1 MINYSQKRLTLRLIS
16 CFFFMSLFFLQGCGK
31 EEIAEKKVVRPIKA
45 MKVTDVV
52 QFRQRQFPG
61 TAKATQEI
69 DLSFR
74 VSGPLITLPV
84 DIGDDVNI
92 GDVIAR
98 IDPRDYE
105 VRLRSAQGELNE
117 AFAVVKRAE
126 ADYKR
131 IKSIFET
138 DPGAVSQV
146 AVDNALQVRDSG
158 RAKVDAL
165 TASVTTAKDQL
176 SYSYLKAPFDGI
188 VVNKYVENFQDVRA
202 KQAVVRIIDD
212 SHIEMII
219 SIPESLISLVPQARN
234 IEVIF
239 DPFPDRKIPAE
250 IKEIGKE
257 ASKTTRTY
265 PVTLIMEQPDDINIL
280 PGMAGKATG
289 EAPEDE
295 ESWKLREGSLGKPV
309 PVSAIFSP
317 DDIDKTYVWIIDE
330 NSKQVTK
337 HEVTTGKLTDYGIL
351 VTDGLDTGDWI
362 AIAGVHNLREGMEV
376 RILEEKAK

>member
-1 MINYSQKRLTLRLIS
+1 VK
-16 CFFFMSLFFLQGCGK
+16 
-31 EEIAEKKVVRPIKA
+31 
-45 MKVTDVV
+45 
-52 QFRQRQFPG
+52 
-61 TAKATQEI
+61 
-69 DLSFR
+69 
-74 VSGPLITLPV
+74 
-84 DIGDDVNI
+84 NI
-92 GDVIAR
+92 
-98 IDPRDYE
+98 
-105 VRLRSAQGELNE
+105 
-117 AFAVVKRAE
+117 FA
-126 ADYKR
+126 
-131 IKSIFET
+131 T
-138 DPGAVSQV
+138 DPGAISQA
-146 AVDNALQVRDSG
+146 AVDNALQAQDSA

-165 TASVTTAKDQL
+165 SAAVAAAKDQL

-219 SIPESLISLVPQARN
+219 SIPENLIALVGAAIN
-234 IEVIF
+234 IEVVF

-257 ASKTTRTY
+257 ASRTTRTY

-289 EAPEDE
+289 EAPKDT
-295 ESWKLREGSLGKPV
+295 SLLPEGKPV

-330 NSKQVTK
+330 DSKQVSK
-337 HEVTTGKLTDYGIL
+337 QEVTTGRLSNTGIMI
-351 VTDGLDTGDWI
+351 TDGLETGVWI
-362 AIAGVHNLREGMEV
+362 AVAGVHYLREGMEV

>member
-1 MINYSQKRLTLRLIS
+1 MINYSQKRLTLKLIG
-16 CFFFMSLFFLQGCGK
+16 CFFFIFLIFLQGCEK
-31 EEIAEKKVVRPIKA
+31 EQVAEKKVIRPIKA
-45 MKVTDVV
+45 MMITDAV
-52 QFRQRQFPG
+52 QFRQRKFPG

-84 DIGDDVNI
+84 NI
-92 GDVIAR
+92 GDEVSIGDVVAR

-117 AFAVVKRAE
+117 SMAIVKRAE

-165 TASVTTAKDQL
+165 RASVATTKDQL
-176 SYSYLKAPFDGI
+176 SYTHLKAPFDGI

-234 IEVIF
+234 LEVIF
-239 DPFPDRKIPAE
+239 DAFPDRKIPAE

-265 PVTLIMEQPDDINIL
+265 PVTLIMQQPDDINIL

-289 EAPEDE
+289 EASEDAGLLPE
-295 ESWKLREGSLGKPV
+295 GKSV
-309 PVSAIFSP
+309 PINAIFSP

-330 NSKQVTK
+330 DSKQVSK
-337 HEVTTGKLTDYGIL
+337 QEVTTGRLINTGIMI
-351 VTDGLDTGDWI
+351 TDGLETGVWI
-362 AIAGVHNLREGMEV
+362 AIAGVHYLREGMEV
-376 RILEEKAK
+376 RILEEKAE

>member
-1 MINYSQKRLTLRLIS
+1 MINYSQKRLTLKLIG
-16 CFFFMSLFFLQGCGK
+16 CFFFIFLIFLQGCEK
-31 EEIAEKKVVRPIKA
+31 EQVAEKKVVRPIKA
-45 MKVTDVV
+45 MMVTDAV

-84 DIGDDVNI
+84 NI
-92 GDVIAR
+92 GDEVSIGDVVAR

-105 VRLRSAQGELNE
+105 VRLRSSRGELND
-117 AFAVVKRAE
+117 AMAIMKRAT
-126 ADYKR
+126 ADYQRVKN
-131 IKSIFET
+131 IFET

-165 TASVTTAKDQL
+165 RASVATAKDQL

-188 VVNKYVENFQDVRA
+188 VVNKYVENFEDVRP
-202 KQAVVRIIDD
+202 KQAVVRIVDD

-219 SIPESLISLVPQARN
+219 SIPESLISLVPRARN

-239 DPFPDRKIPAE
+239 DAFPDRKIPAE

-265 PVTLIMEQPDDINIL
+265 PVTLIMEQPDDITIL
-280 PGMAGKATG
+280 PGMAGRATG
-289 EAPEDE
+289 EASEDAGLLPE
-295 ESWKLREGSLGKPV
+295 GKPV
-309 PVSAIFSP
+309 PVNAIFSP

-330 NSKQVTK
+330 KSNQVTK
-337 HEVTTGKLTDYGIL
+337 HEVTTGRLTNTGIM
-351 VTDGLDTGDWI
+351 VTDGLDTGVWI
-362 AIAGVHNLREGMEV
+362 AIAGVHYLREGMEV
-376 RILEEKAK
+376 RILEEKAE

>member
-1 MINYSQKRLTLRLIS
+1 MINNSQKRLTLKLIS
-16 CFFFMSLFFLQGCGK
+16 CFLFIFIFSLQGCGK
-31 EEIAEKKVVRPIKA
+31 KEVEEKKVIRPVMA
-45 MKVTDVV
+45 MKVTDAV

-84 DIGDDVNI
+84 DIGDEVST
-92 GDVIAR
+92 GDVVAR

-105 VRLRSAQGELNE
+105 VELRSARGELNE
-117 AFAVVKRAE
+117 AIAIMKRAN

-131 IKSIFET
+131 VKTIFET
-138 DPGAVSQV
+138 DPGAVSQIS
-146 AVDNALQVRDSG
+146 VDNALQTRDSA

-165 TASVTTAKDQL
+165 TASVATKKDRL
-176 SYSYLKAPFDGI
+176 EYTHLKAPFDGI
-188 VVNKYVENFQDVRA
+188 VVNKYVENFQDVRQ
-202 KQAVVRIIDD
+202 KQAVVRIVDD
-212 SHIEMII
+212 SNIEMII
-219 SIPESLISLVPQARN
+219 SIPESLISLASEAIN

-257 ASKTTRTY
+257 ASRTTRTY

-289 EAPEDE
+289 EAPEDT
-295 ESWKLREGSLGKPV
+295 SLLPEGRPV

-330 NSKQVTK
+330 KSKQVTK
-337 HEVTTGKLTDYGIL
+337 QEVTTGRLSNTGIM
-351 VTDGLDTGDWI
+351 VTDGLETGVWI
-362 AIAGVHNLREGMEV
+362 ATAGVHNLREGMEV
-376 RILEEKAK
+376 RILEEKAE

>member
-1 MINYSQKRLTLRLIS
+1 MMINYSQKRVPLTLIS
-16 CFFFMSLFFLQGCGK
+16 CFFFIFLFFLQGCGK
-31 EEIAEKKVVRPIKA
+31 EEIAEKKIIRPVKA
-45 MKVTDVV
+45 MKVTEVL

-84 DIGDDVNI
+84 DIGDEVSV
-92 GDVIAR
+92 GDVVAR

-105 VRLRSAQGELNE
+105 VELRSAQGELNE
-117 AFAVVKRAE
+117 SIAIMKRAN

-131 IKSIFET
+131 VKTIFET
-138 DPGAVSQV
+138 DPGAISQIS
-146 AVDNALQVRDSG
+146 VDNALQARDSA

-165 TASVTTAKDQL
+165 TASVATKNDRLKYTH
-176 SYSYLKAPFDGI
+176 LKAPFDGV
-188 VVNKYVENFQDVRA
+188 VVNKYVENFQDVRQ
-202 KQAVVRIIDD
+202 KQAVVRIVDK
-212 SHIEMII
+212 SQIEMII
-219 SIPESLISLVPQARN
+219 SIPENLIMLASTAEN

-250 IKEIGKE
+250 IKEIGAE

-265 PVTLIMEQPDDINIL
+265 PVTLIMEQPDDITIL

-289 EAPEDE
+289 HAPEDQ
-295 ESWKLREGSLGKPV
+295 SMVPKGRLV
-309 PVSAIFSP
+309 PVDAIFSP

-330 NSKQVTK
+330 KSKQVTK
-337 HEVTTGKLTDYGIL
+337 QEVTTGRLSNTGIL
-351 VTDGLDTGDWI
+351 VTDGLETGVWI

-376 RILEEKAK
+376 RILEEKAE

>member
-1 MINYSQKRLTLRLIS
+1 MINYCQKRLTLRLIS
-16 CFFFMSLFFLQGCGK
+16 CFFFIFLIFLQGCEK
-31 EEIAEKKVVRPIKA
+31 EQMAEKKVVRPVMA
-45 MKVTDVV
+45 MKITDEV

-84 DIGDDVNI
+84 DIGDDVST
-92 GDVIAR
+92 GDVSAR

-105 VRLRSAQGELNE
+105 VKLRSAQGELNE

-146 AVDNALQVRDSG
+146 AVDNALQVRDSS

-165 TASVTTAKDQL
+165 TASVATAKDKL
-176 SYSYLKAPFDGI
+176 SYTHLKAPFGGI

-202 KQAVVRIIDD
+202 KQAVIRIIDD

-219 SIPESLISLVPQARN
+219 SVPETLISLVPRARN

-289 EAPEDE
+289 EGPPDADED
-295 ESWKLREGSLGKPV
+295 LLMGKPV
-309 PVSAIFSP
+309 PVNAIFSP
-317 DDIDKTYVWIIDE
+317 DDIEKTYVWIIDE
-330 NSKQVTK
+330 KSKLVRK
-337 HEVTTGKLTDYGIL
+337 HEVTTGVLTDYGIM

-376 RILEEKAK
+376 RILEEKAE